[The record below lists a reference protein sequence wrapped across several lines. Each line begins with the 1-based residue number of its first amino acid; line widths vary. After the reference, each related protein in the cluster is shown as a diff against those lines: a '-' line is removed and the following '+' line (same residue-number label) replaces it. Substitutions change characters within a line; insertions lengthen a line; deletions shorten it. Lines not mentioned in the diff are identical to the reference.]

1 MMMLDKKRNK
11 LLVVSAALLLFLGLI
26 YAYSV
31 LLAPLKVEFGWS
43 VAQMTLVFALSIC
56 SFTLGSLAVG
66 PLVRA
71 KKNAVALLAG
81 AAMLAVGFLG
91 TALASGGAALYMAY
105 AAYGVA
111 ASFGIGWVY
120 NVVIPTVTSWFPDKC
135 GFAQGV
141 CLMGFGA
148 GGFVLGPVATQL
160 YSALPW
166 RGTLVGFAVV
176 FAALVAGGAAVLKAP
191 GDAEA
196 AELAA
201 LAAGADAGAGAG
213 DADAAEVA
221 DDRFVSSGQMLRTP
235 TFWLL
240 YAFLF
245 MLGSIGMGITGIGRE
260 LPLSLGAS
268 DLAAAVVIGFV
279 NVGSGV
285 GRLSC
290 GIALDKLGRHRT
302 MRIIGFGG
310 TVAPVVMIASLL
322 SGSLAVQAVA
332 CLLTGMS
339 WGAAVVTM
347 PFVSRT
353 EWGLA
358 NMAQNMAMVNTYS
371 IFASLVGSFGA
382 GMLYGACGSF
392 LPVLGIMT
400 ALGVASVL
408 LANKLK

>member
-1 MMMLDKKRNK
+1 MLDKKRNI
-11 LLVVSAALLLFLGLI
+11 LLVVSTALLLFLGLI

-81 AAMLAVGFLG
+81 AAMLAAGFLG

-160 YSALPW
+160 YSVLPW

-176 FAALVAGGAAVLKAP
+176 FAALVAGSAAVLKAP

-196 AELAA
+196 SELAA
-201 LAAGADAGAGAG
+201 LAAGAGDAG
-213 DADAAEVA
+213 AAEVA
-221 DDRFVSSGQMLRTP
+221 DNRFVSSGQMLRTP

-279 NVGSGV
+279 TVGSGV

-310 TVAPVVMIASLL
+310 TVAPAVMIASLL

>member
-1 MMMLDKKRNK
+1 MLDKKRHS
-11 LLVVSAALLLFLGLI
+11 LLAVSTALLLFLGLI

-43 VAQMTLVFALSIC
+43 VAQMTLVFALSVC

-71 KKNAVALLAG
+71 KKNVVALLAG
-81 AAMLAVGFLG
+81 AAMLAAGFLG
-91 TALASGGAALYMAY
+91 TALASGASALFAVH
-105 AAYGVA
+105 ASYGVV

-148 GGFVLGPVATQL
+148 GGFVLGPLATQL
-160 YSALPW
+160 YLMFPW
-166 RGTLVGFAVV
+166 RATLMGFAVA
-176 FAALVAGGAAVLKAP
+176 FAALVAGSALVLKAP
-191 GDAEA
+191 ADDEA
-196 AELAA
+196 AGLAA
-201 LAAGADAGAGAG
+201 RVGGAGKVAS
-213 DADAAEVA
+213 DAS
-221 DDRFVSSGQMLRTP
+221 DDRFVSSPQMLRTS

-245 MLGSIGMGITGIGRE
+245 MLGSNGMGITGIGRE
-260 LPLSLGAS
+260 LPLSLDAS
-268 DLAAAVVIGFV
+268 DLAATVVIGFV
-279 NVGSGV
+279 NVGSGI

-290 GIALDKLGRHRT
+290 GVALERLGRRKT
-302 MRIIGFGG
+302 MRIIGCDG
-310 TVAPVVMIASLL
+310 TVAPLVMIASLL
-322 SGSLAVQAVA
+322 TGSLAVQAVA
-332 CLLTGMS
+332 CFLTGMS

-353 EWGLA
+353 EWGQA
-358 NMAQNMAMVNTYS
+358 NMAQNMAVVNTYS
-371 IFASLVGSFGA
+371 VFASLVGSFGA
-382 GMLYGACGSF
+382 GMLHGACASL

-400 ALGVASVL
+400 AFGVASVL
-408 LANKLK
+408 LASKLQ

>member
-1 MMMLDKKRNK
+1 MLDKKRNK
-11 LLVVSAALLLFLGLI
+11 LLVVSTALLLFLGLI

-81 AAMLAVGFLG
+81 AAMLAAGFLG

-160 YSALPW
+160 YSVLPW

-176 FAALVAGGAAVLKAP
+176 FAALVAGSAAVLKAP

-196 AELAA
+196 SELAT
-201 LAAGADAGAGAG
+201 LAAGADAG

-400 ALGVASVL
+400 VLGVASVL

>member
-11 LLVVSAALLLFLGLI
+11 LLVVSTALLLFLGLI

-81 AAMLAVGFLG
+81 AAMLAAGFLG
-91 TALASGGAALYMAY
+91 TAFASGGVALYMAY

-160 YSALPW
+160 YSVLPW

-176 FAALVAGGAAVLKAP
+176 FAALVAGSAAVLKAP
-191 GDAEA
+191 RDAEA

-201 LAAGADAGAGAG
+201 LAAGAGDAS

>member
-1 MMMLDKKRNK
+1 MLDKKRNK
-11 LLVVSAALLLFLGLI
+11 LLVVSTALLLFLGLI

-81 AAMLAVGFLG
+81 AAMLAAGFLG
-91 TALASGGAALYMAY
+91 TAFASGGVALYMAY

-160 YSALPW
+160 YSVLPW

-176 FAALVAGGAAVLKAP
+176 FAALVAGSAAVLKAP

-196 AELAA
+196 SELAA
-201 LAAGADAGAGAG
+201 LAAGAGAG

-240 YAFLF
+240 YTFLF

-322 SGSLAVQAVA
+322 SGSQAVQAVA

>member
-1 MMMLDKKRNK
+1 MMLDKKRNK
-11 LLVVSAALLLFLGLI
+11 LLVVSTALLLFLGLI

-81 AAMLAVGFLG
+81 AAMLAAGFLG
-91 TALASGGAALYMAY
+91 TAAASGTAALFMAY
-105 AAYGVA
+105 AAYGVV

-120 NVVIPTVTSWFPDKC
+120 NVVIPMVTSWFPDKC

-148 GGFVLGPVATQL
+148 GGFVLGPVAAQL
-160 YSALPW
+160 YSVLPW
-166 RGTLVGFAVV
+166 RATLVGFAVV
-176 FAALVAGGAAVLKAP
+176 FAALVAGSAAALKSP

-201 LAAGADAGAGAG
+201 WAAGAG
-213 DADAAEVA
+213 DASAEAADE
-221 DDRFVSSGQMLRTP
+221 RFVSTGQMLRTT

-290 GIALDKLGRHRT
+290 GIALDKLGRRRT

-310 TVAPVVMIASLL
+310 TAATVVMIASLL
-322 SGSLAVQAVA
+322 SGSLAVQAAA

-353 EWGLA
+353 EWGQA

>member
-1 MMMLDKKRNK
+1 MLDKKRNK
-11 LLVVSAALLLFLGLI
+11 LLVVSTALLLFLGLI

-81 AAMLAVGFLG
+81 AAMLAAGFLG

-160 YSALPW
+160 YSVLPW

-196 AELAA
+196 SELAA
-201 LAAGADAGAGAG
+201 LAAGADTGAGAG

-240 YAFLF
+240 YTFLF

-268 DLAAAVVIGFV
+268 DLAAAVIIGCV

>member
-1 MMMLDKKRNK
+1 MLDKKRNK
-11 LLVVSAALLLFLGLI
+11 LLVVSTALLLFLGLI

-81 AAMLAVGFLG
+81 AAMLAAGFLG

-120 NVVIPTVTSWFPDKC
+120 NVVIPMVTSWFPDKC

-160 YSALPW
+160 YSVLPW

-176 FAALVAGGAAVLKAP
+176 FAALVAGSAAVLKAP

-196 AELAA
+196 SELAA
-201 LAAGADAGAGAG
+201 LAAGTGAG
-213 DADAAEVA
+213 DAGAAEVT

-310 TVAPVVMIASLL
+310 TVAPAVMIASLL

>member
-11 LLVVSAALLLFLGLI
+11 LLVVSTALLLFLGLI

-81 AAMLAVGFLG
+81 AAMLAAGFLG
-91 TALASGGAALYMAY
+91 TAFASGGVALYMAY

-160 YSALPW
+160 YSVLPW

-176 FAALVAGGAAVLKAP
+176 FAALVAGSAAVLKAP

-201 LAAGADAGAGAG
+201 LAAGAGDAS

-240 YAFLF
+240 YTFLF

>member
-1 MMMLDKKRNK
+1 MLDKKRNK
-11 LLVVSAALLLFLGLI
+11 LLVVSTALLLFLGLI

-81 AAMLAVGFLG
+81 AAMLAAGFLG
-91 TALASGGAALYMAY
+91 TAFASGGVALYMAY

-120 NVVIPTVTSWFPDKC
+120 NVVIPTVTSWFPDKY
-135 GFAQGV
+135 GFA
-141 CLMGFGA
+141 
-148 GGFVLGPVATQL
+148 
-160 YSALPW
+160 
-166 RGTLVGFAVV
+166 LVGFAVV
-176 FAALVAGGAAVLKAP
+176 FAALVAGSAAVLKAP

-201 LAAGADAGAGAG
+201 LAAGAGDAS

-240 YAFLF
+240 YTFLF

>member
-1 MMMLDKKRNK
+1 MLDKKRNK
-11 LLVVSAALLLFLGLI
+11 LLVVSTVLLLFLGLI

-43 VAQMTLVFALSIC
+43 VAQMTFVFALSIC

-66 PLVRA
+66 PLVRE

-91 TALASGGAALYMAY
+91 TASASGAAALYMAY
-105 AAYGVA
+105 AAYGVV

-120 NVVIPTVTSWFPDKC
+120 NVVIPIVTSWFPDKC

-160 YSALPW
+160 YSVLPW
-166 RGTLVGFAVV
+166 RGALVGFAIV
-176 FAALVAGGAAVLKAP
+176 FAMLVAGSAVVLKAP
-191 GDAEA
+191 GDEDAAELSAGADEAGAEA
-196 AELAA
+196 A
-201 LAAGADAGAGAG
+201 
-213 DADAAEVA
+213 
-221 DDRFVSSGQMLRTP
+221 DDSFISSGQMLRTP

-290 GIALDKLGRHRT
+290 GIALDRLGRGRT
-302 MRIIGFGG
+302 MRIIGCGG
-310 TVAPVVMIASLL
+310 TVAPLVMIASLL

-332 CLLTGMS
+332 CFLTGMS

-347 PFVSRT
+347 PFVSRI
-353 EWGLA
+353 EWGQA

-392 LPVLGIMT
+392 LPVLGVMT

-408 LANKLK
+408 LADKLK

>member
-1 MMMLDKKRNK
+1 MMLDKKRNK
-11 LLVVSAALLLFLGLI
+11 LLAVSTALLLFLGLI

-66 PLVRA
+66 PLVRG
-71 KKNAVALLAG
+71 KRNAAALLAG
-81 AAMLAVGFLG
+81 AAMLAAGFLG
-91 TALASGGAALYMAY
+91 TAVASGSAALYVAY
-105 AAYGVA
+105 AAYGVV

-120 NVVIPTVTSWFPDKC
+120 NVAIPTVTSWFPDKC

-160 YSALPW
+160 YSVLPW
-166 RGTLVGFAVV
+166 RGTLVGFAVA
-176 FAALVAGGAAVLKAP
+176 FAALVAGSAAVLKAP
-191 GDAEA
+191 SDAEA

-201 LAAGADAGAGAG
+201 LAAGAGAGG
-213 DADAAEVA
+213 ADAEAA

-290 GIALDKLGRHRT
+290 GIALDRLGRGRT
-302 MRIIGFGG
+302 MRIIGCGG
-310 TVAPVVMIASLL
+310 TVAPIVMIASLL
-322 SGSLAVQAVA
+322 SGSLAVQAAA

-353 EWGLA
+353 EWGQA

-371 IFASLVGSFGA
+371 IFASLAGSFGA
-382 GMLYGACGSF
+382 GLLYGACGSF

-400 ALGVASVL
+400 ALGVVSVL

>member
-1 MMMLDKKRNK
+1 MLDKKRNK
-11 LLVVSAALLLFLGLI
+11 LLVVSTALLLFLGLI

-71 KKNAVALLAG
+71 KKNTVALLAG
-81 AAMLAVGFLG
+81 AAMLAAGFLG
-91 TALASGGAALYMAY
+91 TAAASGTAALYMAY
-105 AAYGVA
+105 AAYGVV

-120 NVVIPTVTSWFPDKC
+120 NVVIPMVTSWFPDKC

-148 GGFVLGPVATQL
+148 GGFVLGPVAAQL
-160 YSALPW
+160 YSVLPW

-176 FAALVAGGAAVLKAP
+176 FAALVAGSAAVLKAP
-191 GDAEA
+191 SDAEA
-196 AELAA
+196 DELAELS
-201 LAAGADAGAGAG
+201 AGAGEAG
-213 DADAAEVA
+213 AEAA

-290 GIALDKLGRHRT
+290 GIALDRLGRGRT

-310 TVAPVVMIASLL
+310 TAATVVMIASLL
-322 SGSLAVQAVA
+322 SGNLAVQAVA

-353 EWGLA
+353 EWGQA

-400 ALGVASVL
+400 ALGVVSVL

>member
-1 MMMLDKKRNK
+1 MLDKKRNK
-11 LLVVSAALLLFLGLI
+11 LLVVSTALLLFLGLI

-91 TALASGGAALYMAY
+91 TAFASGGAALYMAY

-160 YSALPW
+160 YSVLPW

-176 FAALVAGGAAVLKAP
+176 FAALVAGSAAVLKAP

-196 AELAA
+196 SELAA
-201 LAAGADAGAGAG
+201 LAAGAG
-213 DADAAEVA
+213 DPGAAEVA

-371 IFASLVGSFGA
+371 IFASLAGSFGA

>member
-11 LLVVSAALLLFLGLI
+11 LLVVSTALLLFLGLI

-81 AAMLAVGFLG
+81 AAMLAAGFLG
-91 TALASGGAALYMAY
+91 TAFASGGVALYMAY

-160 YSALPW
+160 YSVLPW

-196 AELAA
+196 SELAA
-201 LAAGADAGAGAG
+201 LAAGAGAG

-240 YAFLF
+240 YTFLF

-310 TVAPVVMIASLL
+310 AVAPVVMIASLL

-382 GMLYGACGSF
+382 GMLYGVCGSF
-392 LPVLGIMT
+392 LPVLEIMT

>member
-1 MMMLDKKRNK
+1 MLDKKRNK
-11 LLVVSAALLLFLGLI
+11 LLVVSTALLLFLGLI

-81 AAMLAVGFLG
+81 AAMLAAGFLG
-91 TALASGGAALYMAY
+91 TAFASGGAALYMAY

-160 YSALPW
+160 YSVLPW

-176 FAALVAGGAAVLKAP
+176 FAALVAGSAAVLKAP

-196 AELAA
+196 SELAA
-201 LAAGADAGAGAG
+201 LAAGAG

-240 YAFLF
+240 YTFLF

-400 ALGVASVL
+400 VLGVASVL

>member
-11 LLVVSAALLLFLGLI
+11 LLVVSTALLLFLGLI

-81 AAMLAVGFLG
+81 AAMLAAGFLG

-148 GGFVLGPVATQL
+148 GGFVLGPVAAQL
-160 YSALPW
+160 YSVLPW

-176 FAALVAGGAAVLKAP
+176 FAALVAGSAAVLKAP

-196 AELAA
+196 SELAV
-201 LAAGADAGAGAG
+201 LAAGAGAG
-213 DADAAEVA
+213 DAGASEVA

-310 TVAPVVMIASLL
+310 TVAAAVMIASLL

>member
-1 MMMLDKKRNK
+1 MLDKKRNK
-11 LLVVSAALLLFLGLI
+11 LLVVSTALLLFLGLI

-81 AAMLAVGFLG
+81 AAMLAAGFLG

-160 YSALPW
+160 YSVLPW

-176 FAALVAGGAAVLKAP
+176 FAALVAGSAAVLKAP

-196 AELAA
+196 DELAA
-201 LAAGADAGAGAG
+201 LAAGAGDAGAEA
-213 DADAAEVA
+213 A
-221 DDRFVSSGQMLRTP
+221 DDRFVSTGQMLRTP

-310 TVAPVVMIASLL
+310 TVATVVMIASLL

-353 EWGLA
+353 EWGQA

-371 IFASLVGSFGA
+371 IFASLAGSFGA
-382 GMLYGACGSF
+382 GILYGACGSF

>member
-1 MMMLDKKRNK
+1 MLDKKRNK
-11 LLVVSAALLLFLGLI
+11 LLVVSTALLLFLGLI

-160 YSALPW
+160 YSVLPW

-196 AELAA
+196 DELAA
-201 LAAGADAGAGAG
+201 LAAGAG

>member
-1 MMMLDKKRNK
+1 MLDKKRNK
-11 LLVVSAALLLFLGLI
+11 LLVVSTALLLFLGLI

-81 AAMLAVGFLG
+81 AAMLAAGFLG
-91 TALASGGAALYMAY
+91 TAFASGGAALYMAY

-148 GGFVLGPVATQL
+148 GGFILGPVATQL
-160 YSALPW
+160 YSVLPW

-176 FAALVAGGAAVLKAP
+176 FAALVAGSAAVLKAP

-201 LAAGADAGAGAG
+201 LAAGAGDAGAEA
-213 DADAAEVA
+213 A
-221 DDRFVSSGQMLRTP
+221 DDRFVSTGQMLRTP

-310 TVAPVVMIASLL
+310 TVATVVMIASLL

-353 EWGLA
+353 EWGQA

-371 IFASLVGSFGA
+371 IFASLAGSFGA
-382 GMLYGACGSF
+382 GILYGACGSF

>member
-1 MMMLDKKRNK
+1 MLDKKRNG
-11 LLVVSAALLLFLGLI
+11 LLAVSTALLLFLGLI

-31 LLAPLKVEFGWS
+31 LLAPLKIEFGWS

-71 KKNAVALLAG
+71 KKNTVALVAG
-81 AAMLAVGFLG
+81 AAMLAAGFLG
-91 TALASGGAALYMAY
+91 TALASGASALY
-105 AAYGVA
+105 AAYASYGIA

-120 NVVIPTVTSWFPDKC
+120 NVVIPTVTSWFPDRC

-148 GGFVLGPVATQL
+148 GGFVLGPLAAQL
-160 YSALPW
+160 YSLLPW
-166 RGTLVGFAVV
+166 RATLMGFVV
-176 FAALVAGGAAVLKAP
+176 IFATLVAGSALALKAP
-191 GDAEA
+191 TDDEA
-196 AELAA
+196 SRLAA
-201 LAAGADAGAGAG
+201 RAAGAGE
-213 DADAAEVA
+213 AASDVS
-221 DDRFVSSGQMLRTP
+221 DDRFVSSSKMLRTP

-290 GIALDKLGRHRT
+290 GIALDRLGRHKT
-302 MRIIGFGG
+302 MRIIGCGG
-310 TVAPVVMIASLL
+310 TVAPLVMIASLL

-353 EWGLA
+353 EWGQA
-358 NMAQNMAMVNTYS
+358 NMAQNMAVVNTYS

-382 GMLYGACGSF
+382 GMLYGACASL

-408 LANKLK
+408 LASKLQ

>member
-11 LLVVSAALLLFLGLI
+11 LLVVSTALLLFLGLI

-81 AAMLAVGFLG
+81 AAMLAAGFLG

-160 YSALPW
+160 YSVLPW

-196 AELAA
+196 SELAA
-201 LAAGADAGAGAG
+201 LAAGADTG

-240 YAFLF
+240 YTFLF

>member
-1 MMMLDKKRNK
+1 MMLDKKRNK
-11 LLVVSAALLLFLGLI
+11 LLVVSTALLLFLGLI

-66 PLVRA
+66 SLVRA

-81 AAMLAVGFLG
+81 AAMLAAGFLG
-91 TALASGGAALYMAY
+91 TAAASGTAALYMAY
-105 AAYGVA
+105 AAYGVV

-120 NVVIPTVTSWFPDKC
+120 NVVIPMVTSWFPDKC

-160 YSALPW
+160 YSVLPW
-166 RGTLVGFAVV
+166 RAALVGLAVV
-176 FAALVAGGAAVLKAP
+176 FAALVAGSAAGLKSP

-201 LAAGADAGAGAG
+201 LAAGAG
-213 DADAAEVA
+213 DASAEA
-221 DDRFVSSGQMLRTP
+221 TDDRFVSTGQMLRTP

-245 MLGSIGMGITGIGRE
+245 MLGSIGMGITGVGRE

-290 GIALDKLGRHRT
+290 GIALDRLGRGRT

-310 TVAPVVMIASLL
+310 TAATVVMIASLL
-322 SGSLAVQAVA
+322 SGSLAVQAAA

-353 EWGLA
+353 EWGQA

-371 IFASLVGSFGA
+371 IFASLAGSFGA
-382 GMLYGACGSF
+382 GMLYGVCGSF

-408 LANKLK
+408 LADKLK

>member
-1 MMMLDKKRNK
+1 MLDKKRNK
-11 LLVVSAALLLFLGLI
+11 LLVVSTALLLFLGLI

-81 AAMLAVGFLG
+81 AAMLAAGFLG
-91 TALASGGAALYMAY
+91 TAAASGTAALYMAY
-105 AAYGVA
+105 AAYGVV

-120 NVVIPTVTSWFPDKC
+120 NVVIPMVSSWFPDKC

-160 YSALPW
+160 YSVLPW
-166 RGTLVGFAVV
+166 RAALVGLAVV
-176 FAALVAGGAAVLKAP
+176 FAALVAGSAAALKSP

-201 LAAGADAGAGAG
+201 WAAGAG
-213 DADAAEVA
+213 DVGAEDT
-221 DDRFVSSGQMLRTP
+221 DDRFVSTGQMLRTT

-260 LPLSLGAS
+260 PPLSLGAS

-290 GIALDKLGRHRT
+290 GIALDKLGRGRT

-310 TVAPVVMIASLL
+310 TAATVVMIASLL
-322 SGSLAVQAVA
+322 SGSLAVQAAA

-353 EWGLA
+353 EWGQA

-382 GMLYGACGSF
+382 GMLYGVYGSF

>member
-1 MMMLDKKRNK
+1 MMLDKKRNK
-11 LLVVSAALLLFLGLI
+11 LLVVSTALLLFLGLI

-31 LLAPLKVEFGWS
+31 LLAPLKVEFGWF

-81 AAMLAVGFLG
+81 AAMLAAGFLG
-91 TALASGGAALYMAY
+91 TAAASGTAALYMAY
-105 AAYGVA
+105 AAYGVV

-120 NVVIPTVTSWFPDKC
+120 NVVIPMVTSWFPDKC

-160 YSALPW
+160 YSVLPW
-166 RGTLVGFAVV
+166 RATLVGFAVV
-176 FAALVAGGAAVLKAP
+176 FAALVAGSAAALKSP

-201 LAAGADAGAGAG
+201 RAAGAG
-213 DADAAEVA
+213 DASAEAA
-221 DDRFVSSGQMLRTP
+221 DDRFVSTGQMLRTT

-290 GIALDKLGRHRT
+290 GIALDKLGRGRT

-310 TVAPVVMIASLL
+310 TAATVVMIASLL

-353 EWGLA
+353 EWGQA

-371 IFASLVGSFGA
+371 IFASLAGSFGA

>member
-11 LLVVSAALLLFLGLI
+11 LLVVSTALLLFLGLI

-91 TALASGGAALYMAY
+91 TALASGGVALYMAY

-160 YSALPW
+160 YSVLPW

-196 AELAA
+196 SELAA
-201 LAAGADAGAGAG
+201 LAAGADTG

-221 DDRFVSSGQMLRTP
+221 DGRFVSSGQMLRTP

>member
-11 LLVVSAALLLFLGLI
+11 LLVVSTALLLFLGLI

-81 AAMLAVGFLG
+81 AAMLAAGFLG
-91 TALASGGAALYMAY
+91 TAFASGGAALYMAY

-160 YSALPW
+160 YSVLPW

-176 FAALVAGGAAVLKAP
+176 FAALVAGSAAVLKDP

-196 AELAA
+196 SELAA
-201 LAAGADAGAGAG
+201 LAAGAG

>member
-1 MMMLDKKRNK
+1 MLDKKRNK
-11 LLVVSAALLLFLGLI
+11 LLVVSTALLLFLGLI

-71 KKNAVALLAG
+71 KKNAAALLAG
-81 AAMLAVGFLG
+81 AAMLAAGFLG
-91 TALASGGAALYMAY
+91 TAAASGGAALYMAY
-105 AAYGVA
+105 AAYGVT

-160 YSALPW
+160 YSVLPW

-176 FAALVAGGAAVLKAP
+176 FAALVAGSAAVLKAP

-196 AELAA
+196 SELAA
-201 LAAGADAGAGAG
+201 LAVGAG
-213 DADAAEVA
+213 DAGAEAA
-221 DDRFVSSGQMLRTP
+221 DDRFVSTGQMLRTQ

-310 TVAPVVMIASLL
+310 TVATVVMIASLL

-353 EWGLA
+353 EWGQA

>member
-1 MMMLDKKRNK
+1 
-11 LLVVSAALLLFLGLI
+11 
-26 YAYSV
+26 
-31 LLAPLKVEFGWS
+31 
-43 VAQMTLVFALSIC
+43 
-56 SFTLGSLAVG
+56 
-66 PLVRA
+66 
-71 KKNAVALLAG
+71 
-81 AAMLAVGFLG
+81 
-91 TALASGGAALYMAY
+91 MAY

-160 YSALPW
+160 YSVLPW

-176 FAALVAGGAAVLKAP
+176 FAALVASSAAVLKAP

-196 AELAA
+196 SELAA
-201 LAAGADAGAGAG
+201 LTAGASAGDAGAEA
-213 DADAAEVA
+213 A
-221 DDRFVSSGQMLRTP
+221 DDRFVSTGQMLRTP

-279 NVGSGV
+279 NVGSGG

-310 TVAPVVMIASLL
+310 TVAPAVMIASLL

>member
-1 MMMLDKKRNK
+1 MLDKKRNK
-11 LLVVSAALLLFLGLI
+11 LLVVSTALLLFLGLI

-81 AAMLAVGFLG
+81 AAMLAAGFLG

-160 YSALPW
+160 YSVLPW

-176 FAALVAGGAAVLKAP
+176 FAALVAGSAAVLKAP

-196 AELAA
+196 SELAA
-201 LAAGADAGAGAG
+201 LAAGAGDAG
-213 DADAAEVA
+213 AAEVA

-310 TVAPVVMIASLL
+310 TVAPAVMIASLL

-371 IFASLVGSFGA
+371 IFASLAGSFGA
-382 GMLYGACGSF
+382 GILYGACGSF

>member
-11 LLVVSAALLLFLGLI
+11 LLVVSTALLLFLGLI

-81 AAMLAVGFLG
+81 AAMLAAGFLG
-91 TALASGGAALYMAY
+91 TAFASGGAALYMAY

-135 GFAQGV
+135 GFAQGI

-160 YSALPW
+160 YSVLPW

-176 FAALVAGGAAVLKAP
+176 FAALVAGSAAVLKAP

-201 LAAGADAGAGAG
+201 LAAGADTG

>member
-1 MMMLDKKRNK
+1 MLDKKRNK
-11 LLVVSAALLLFLGLI
+11 LLVVSTALLLFLGLI

-160 YSALPW
+160 YSVLPW

-196 AELAA
+196 SELAA
-201 LAAGADAGAGAG
+201 LAAGAGAG

>member
-1 MMMLDKKRNK
+1 MST
-11 LLVVSAALLLFLGLI
+11 VLLLFLGLI

-43 VAQMTLVFALSIC
+43 VAQMTFVFALSIC

-66 PLVRA
+66 PLVRE

-91 TALASGGAALYMAY
+91 TASASGAAALYMAY
-105 AAYGVA
+105 AAYGVV

-120 NVVIPTVTSWFPDKC
+120 NVVIPIVTSWFPDKC

-160 YSALPW
+160 YSVLPW
-166 RGTLVGFAVV
+166 RGALVGFAIV
-176 FAALVAGGAAVLKAP
+176 FAMLVAGSAVVLKAP
-191 GDAEA
+191 GDEDAAELSAGADEAGAEA
-196 AELAA
+196 A
-201 LAAGADAGAGAG
+201 
-213 DADAAEVA
+213 
-221 DDRFVSSGQMLRTP
+221 DDSFISSGQMLRTP

-290 GIALDKLGRHRT
+290 GIALDRLGRGRT
-302 MRIIGFGG
+302 MRIIGCGG
-310 TVAPVVMIASLL
+310 TVAPLVMIASLL

-332 CLLTGMS
+332 CFLTGMS

-347 PFVSRT
+347 PFVSRI
-353 EWGLA
+353 EWGQA

-392 LPVLGIMT
+392 LPVLGVMT

-408 LANKLK
+408 LADKLK

>member
-11 LLVVSAALLLFLGLI
+11 LLVVSTALLLFLGLI

-81 AAMLAVGFLG
+81 AAMLAAGFLG
-91 TALASGGAALYMAY
+91 TAFASGGAALYMAY

-160 YSALPW
+160 YSVLPW

-176 FAALVAGGAAVLKAP
+176 FAALVAGSAAVLKAP

-196 AELAA
+196 SELAA
-201 LAAGADAGAGAG
+201 LAAGAG

-240 YAFLF
+240 YTFLF

-353 EWGLA
+353 EWGQA

>member
-1 MMMLDKKRNK
+1 MLDKKRNK
-11 LLVVSAALLLFLGLI
+11 LLVVSTALLLFLGLI

-160 YSALPW
+160 YSVLPW

-201 LAAGADAGAGAG
+201 LAAGAGAG

-310 TVAPVVMIASLL
+310 TVAPAVMIASLL

>member
-1 MMMLDKKRNK
+1 MLDKKRNK
-11 LLVVSAALLLFLGLI
+11 LLVVSTALLLFLGLI

-81 AAMLAVGFLG
+81 AAMLAAGFLG
-91 TALASGGAALYMAY
+91 TAFASGGAALYMAY

-160 YSALPW
+160 YSVLPW

-176 FAALVAGGAAVLKAP
+176 FAALVAGSAAVLKAP

-196 AELAA
+196 SELAA
-201 LAAGADAGAGAG
+201 LAAGAG

-400 ALGVASVL
+400 VLGVASVL